1 MGKKWLIPIFAFVLL
16 AGGLL
21 GCSNSGADQASS
33 KEEKVDLNSPLDLS
47 WMVILYHQQPP
58 KDTAIKKIEELTNT
72 KLDLMWVPD
81 AVKEDRLN
89 SALAAGNLPKVVTI
103 QDIKNSSVMNA
114 FRSGMFWEVGPYL
127 KDYPNLS
134 KMNKLINKNAS
145 IDGKLYGIYR
155 ERPLSRQ
162 GVVIRKDWLDNLG
175 LDMPKTVDELYETAK
190 AFTEKDPDQNGKN
203 DTIGFADRND
213 LIYGAFKT
221 LGSYMGMPT
230 DWEEKD
236 GKFTPDFMTK
246 EYMDTMKYMK
256 KLYDEGL
263 INKDFP
269 VTSKTQQ
276 QEMFSQGKAGIY
288 VGNMVDAVNLRDQSV
303 DDKMELEIINR
314 IKGPDGKERVWASG
328 GHNGIFAF
336 PKTSVKTEK
345 ELKRILAFFDRIA
358 EEDVYSLMTYGIEG
372 VHYKKEGDK
381 QFKRMDEKLK
391 DWQAEIQPL
400 VSLVGIDKQYLK
412 NTGDPLRT
420 KYEELTEDNNEIIVS
435 NPAESLYSPAA
446 SERGDELQKII
457 DDATYQFILGK
468 INESQFEKAVEK
480 WRTNGG
486 NQVIEE
492 YEESFKKAEK

>member
-1 MGKKWLIPIFAFVLL
+1 
-16 AGGLL
+16 
-21 GCSNSGADQASS
+21 
-33 KEEKVDLNSPLDLS
+33 
-47 WMVILYHQQPP
+47 
-58 KDTAIKKIEELTNT
+58 
-72 KLDLMWVPD
+72 MWVPD

-175 LDMPKTVDELYETAK
+175 LEMPKTVDELYETAK

-256 KLYDEGL
+256 
-263 INKDFP
+263 N
-269 VTSKTQQ
+269 S
-276 QEMFSQGKAGIY
+276 M
-288 VGNMVDAVNLRDQSV
+288 M
-303 DDKMELEIINR
+303 
-314 IKGPDGKERVWASG
+314 KG
-328 GHNGIFAF
+328 
-336 PKTSVKTEK
+336 
-345 ELKRILAFFDRIA
+345 
-358 EEDVYSLMTYGIEG
+358 
-372 VHYKKEGDK
+372 
-381 QFKRMDEKLK
+381 
-391 DWQAEIQPL
+391 
-400 VSLVGIDKQYLK
+400 
-412 NTGDPLRT
+412 
-420 KYEELTEDNNEIIVS
+420 
-435 NPAESLYSPAA
+435 
-446 SERGDELQKII
+446 
-457 DDATYQFILGK
+457 
-468 INESQFEKAVEK
+468 
-480 WRTNGG
+480 
-486 NQVIEE
+486 
-492 YEESFKKAEK
+492 